1 MGLSGALVW
10 RLRVG
15 MSVAFIAAIAGCGPS
30 EEARLDEAIA
40 QARIALSEDR
50 LDEAE
55 VSLRDAETLRPNA
68 PAVRQGLDDLAA
80 IRASRDTFIRAE
92 ALIRTGALLEA
103 RRLFQTVPRVDW
115 VRYSQAR
122 EYVAEL
128 EQEWVVQ
135 FREHLDQLLID
146 LDPGQLLRAIRG
158 AKAVLP
164 TSPLV
169 EAVIRSRSEQALT
182 AAGDVATELVQE
194 DVAAAERLLDAI
206 EALFSR
212 DHLEKPASFVAAT
225 ELVAREMARLE
236 QQRVQEW
243 QAAQR
248 EIAQPPRPSSGA
260 PGPTVTSPVRPA
272 VPAAPSPSLPE
283 TSPVPQG
290 PQSCPTFD
298 PGIRASL
305 GFVSGVITEDRYG
318 MRRLRLSFDGS
329 IDNVSSGWMQVW
341 LHSYVLYFGDA
352 RENHPGQR

>member
-1 MGLSGALVW
+1 MALGLSGALVW

-15 MSVAFIAAIAGCGPS
+15 MSVAFIVAIAGCGPS
-30 EEARLDEAIA
+30 EEARFDEAIA

-50 LDEAE
+50 LDAAE

-92 ALIRTGALLEA
+92 ALIGTGALLEA
-103 RRLFQTVPRVDW
+103 RRLFQTVPRVDH

-146 LDPGQLLRAIRG
+146 LDPGQLHRAIRD

-169 EAVIRSRSEQALT
+169 EAVIRSRSERALT
-182 AAGDVATELVQE
+182 AAGDVATELVRE

-212 DHLEKPASFVAAT
+212 ENLETPAPFVAAT
-225 ELVAREMARLE
+225 ELVARELARLE
-236 QQRVQEW
+236 QQKIQ
-243 QAAQR
+243 
-248 EIAQPPRPSSGA
+248 
-260 PGPTVTSPVRPA
+260 
-272 VPAAPSPSLPE
+272 
-283 TSPVPQG
+283 
-290 PQSCPTFD
+290 
-298 PGIRASL
+298 
-305 GFVSGVITEDRYG
+305 
-318 MRRLRLSFDGS
+318 
-329 IDNVSSGWMQVW
+329 
-341 LHSYVLYFGDA
+341 
-352 RENHPGQR
+352 